1 MCVYSLQNALLLLLA
16 KLSCYQISQF
26 ADEFICAGIL
36 TIDNCNL
43 ILYVSARHHQHDFDN
58 EHNYTQSQTTN
69 YRQRLYGNAFH
80 PGRIF
85 QGRTTDPGY
94 RRYPGAFGPANRN
107 SYLLHAENVP
117 QKPKVVTIVRN
128 GPKPRSNVKILLNRR
143 SVQSFEQLM
152 GDISEAFGPK
162 WKNNKVRKL
171 FTTRG
176 REVQGISDFFRED
189 DIFVAVGNDQLTE
202 HDVLDIIEEI
212 YPESPYAKN
221 IMRDFDKQKRKRMAI
236 AGQNKDAD
244 PDKRDSGFGEGSDG
258 SNKDVDQDII
268 IYKGRPTEKGKRRNE
283 YPRDMEVAMRLDREK
298 EKAAQEEKDR
308 ARKQKLKMMDAER
321 RALEDESRKRRLIPL
336 KNQQE
341 DPFRRMREQKEKER
355 EEIRRRREEERQR
368 HEEEERQRKEKEQQ
382 EREQAEKAARERQA
396 AAEKE
401 RMEKEKEKAE
411 RRAAREKER
420 EMREREKEMAR
431 EKEREK
437 QKEQKE
443 KEHKEH
449 IIHIDNKEKE
459 QKDNKERIKEKENK
473 DTKDAKESENE
484 KADKGKEAEKDIE
497 DKKVDKNDNA
507 KDIVKDNRE
516 VEKEREKEKERD
528 RERRKKKSKS
538 KIVRKTKLERQIS
551 SDDYV
556 LAKYELGRT
565 LGDGNFAVV
574 RIGKMKATGME
585 YAMKVIDKPKLKGKE
600 HMVENEIEIMKD
612 CNHPNIVKLYE
623 EYETA
628 DKIYLVMELV
638 KVGCIFN
645 LYEASSRKLHFSKYA
660 EQ

>member
-1 MCVYSLQNALLLLLA
+1 M
-16 KLSCYQISQF
+16 
-26 ADEFICAGIL
+26 
-36 TIDNCNL
+36 
-43 ILYVSARHHQHDFDN
+43 
-58 EHNYTQSQTTN
+58 
-69 YRQRLYGNAFH
+69 YGNAFH

-85 QGRTTDPGY
+85 QGRNGENNY

-107 SYLLHAENVP
+107 TYLLHTENVP
-117 QKPKVVTIVRN
+117 LKPKVVTIVRN
-128 GPKPRSNVKILLNRR
+128 GAKPRSNVKILLNRR

-176 REVQGISDFFRED
+176 REVQGISDFFRDD
-189 DIFVAVGNDQLTE
+189 DIFVGVGNEQLTE

-221 IMRDFDKQKRKRMAI
+221 IMRDFERQKRKRLAL
-236 AGQNKDAD
+236 AAQSKETD

-258 SNKDVDQDII
+258 SNKDAEQDTV

-283 YPRDMEVAMRLDREK
+283 YPRDMEVGMRLEREK
-298 EKAAQEEKDR
+298 EKAVQEEKDR
-308 ARKQKLKMMDAER
+308 SKKQKLKMMDSQR
-321 RALEDESRKRRLIPL
+321 RALEDENRKGRLIPL
-336 KNQQE
+336 KVE
-341 DPFRRMREQKEKER
+341 DPFKRMKEQKEKEK
-355 EEIRRRREEERQR
+355 EEIRRRREEEKLR
-368 HEEEERQRKEKEQQ
+368 HEEEERHRKEKEKHD
-382 EREQAEKAARERQA
+382 REMAENAARERQA
-396 AAEKE
+396 AAERDRIEKE
-401 RMEKEKEKAE
+401 REKAE
-411 RRAAREKER
+411 RKAAREKER
-420 EMREREKEMAR
+420 EIREREKQMAQ

-437 QKEQKE
+437 QKELKE
-443 KEHKEH
+443 KEHREQHKDP
-449 IIHIDNKEKE
+449 ILADNKEKE
-459 QKDNKERIKEKENK
+459 QKESKDIKDKEHHEIKGVKDNKDNETEKIDKGKDGEKETDNKNKNENAKEVIKDNKEI
-473 DTKDAKESENE
+473 
-484 KADKGKEAEKDIE
+484 
-497 DKKVDKNDNA
+497 
-507 KDIVKDNRE
+507 
-516 VEKEREKEKERD
+516 EKERE
-528 RERRKKKSKS
+528 RRNKKKSKS

-574 RIGKMKATGME
+574 RIGKMKATGVE

-612 CNHPNIVKLYE
+612 CNHQNIVKLYE

-638 KVGCIFN
+638 KVGSTHN
-645 LYEASSRKLHFSKYA
+645 LQNPVLQIRS
-660 EQ
+660 

>member
-1 MCVYSLQNALLLLLA
+1 M
-16 KLSCYQISQF
+16 
-26 ADEFICAGIL
+26 
-36 TIDNCNL
+36 
-43 ILYVSARHHQHDFDN
+43 
-58 EHNYTQSQTTN
+58 
-69 YRQRLYGNAFH
+69 YGNAFQ

-85 QGRTTDPGY
+85 QGRTGDAHY

-107 SYLLHAENVP
+107 SYLLHSENVP
-117 QKPKVVTIVRN
+117 LKPKVVTIVRN
-128 GPKPRSNVKILLNRR
+128 GAKPRSNVKILLNRR

-162 WKNNKVRKL
+162 WKSNKVRKL

-176 REVQGISDFFRED
+176 REVQGVSDFFRDD
-189 DIFVAVGNDQLTE
+189 DIFVGVGNEQLTE

-221 IMRDFDKQKRKRMAI
+221 IMRDFEKQKRKRMAI
-236 AGQNKDAD
+236 AAQNRDAD
-244 PDKRDSGFGEGSDG
+244 ADKRDSGFGEGSDG
-258 SNKDVDQDII
+258 SNRDPDQDAI

-283 YPRDMEVAMRLDREK
+283 YPRDMEVAMRLERER

-308 ARKQKLKMMDAER
+308 SRKQRLKVMDTER
-321 RALEDESRKRRLIPL
+321 RAQEDENRKKRLIPL
-336 KNQQE
+336 RGQAE
-341 DPFRRMREQKEKER
+341 DPFKKMKEQKEKER

-368 HEEEERQRKEKEQQ
+368 HEDDERQRKEKE
-382 EREQAEKAARERQA
+382 RVDRDQAEKAARERQA

-401 RMEKEKEKAE
+401 RTEREREKAE
-411 RRAAREKER
+411 RKAAREKER
-420 EMREREKEMAR
+420 EIREREKEMAR

-437 QKEQKE
+437 QRELKE
-443 KEHKEH
+443 KEHKELIEQH
-449 IIHIDNKEKE
+449 KDKEHKDKEHKEKDHKEKE
-459 QKDNKERIKEKENK
+459 HKDNKEVIIKDNK
-473 DTKDAKESENE
+473 DHENE
-484 KADKGKEAEKDIE
+484 KVDKGKEHDKDT
-497 DKKVDKNDNA
+497 DDKNKNENAIKDVA
-507 KDIVKDNRE
+507 KDNKE
-516 VEKEREKEKERD
+516 VEKEQA
-528 RERRKKKSKS
+528 RRNRKKSKS

-574 RIGKMKATGME
+574 RIGKMKATGQE
-585 YAMKVIDKPKLKGKE
+585 FAMKVIDKPKLKGKE

-638 KVGCIFN
+638 KVGGQKCLGSGYKTFFMLNSTEYGISTAHKN
-645 LYEASSRKLHFSKYA
+645 
-660 EQ
+660 

>member
-1 MCVYSLQNALLLLLA
+1 MPL
-16 KLSCYQISQF
+16 
-26 ADEFICAGIL
+26 
-36 TIDNCNL
+36 
-43 ILYVSARHHQHDFDN
+43 
-58 EHNYTQSQTTN
+58 
-69 YRQRLYGNAFH
+69 
-80 PGRIF
+80 
-85 QGRTTDPGY
+85 
-94 RRYPGAFGPANRN
+94 
-107 SYLLHAENVP
+107 
-117 QKPKVVTIVRN
+117 KPKVVTIVRN
-128 GPKPRSNVKILLNRR
+128 GAKPRSNVKILLNRR

-162 WKNNKVRKL
+162 WKSNKVRKL

-189 DIFVAVGNDQLTE
+189 DIFVAVGNEQLTE

-221 IMRDFDKQKRKRMAI
+221 IMRDFEKQKKKRMAI
-236 AGQNKDAD
+236 AAQNKDAD
-244 PDKRDSGFGEGSDG
+244 ADKRDSGFGEGSDG
-258 SNKDVDQDII
+258 SQKDNEQETV
-268 IYKGRPTEKGKRRNE
+268 IYKGRPAEKGKRRHE
-283 YPRDMEVAMRLDREK
+283 YPRDMEVAMRLDQEK

-308 ARKQKLKMMDAER
+308 ARKQKLKMMDSER
-321 RALEDESRKRRLIPL
+321 RALEDEKRKKRLVPL
-336 KNQQE
+336 KGQQD
-341 DPFRRMREQKEKER
+341 DPFKKMREQKERER
-355 EEIRRRREEERQR
+355 EEIRKRREEERQR
-368 HEEEERQRKEKEQQ
+368 HEEEDRQRREKEKQD
-382 EREQAEKAARERQA
+382 REQAEKAARERQV

-401 RMEKEKEKAE
+401 RFEKEKERAE
-411 RRAAREKER
+411 RKAAREKER
-420 EMREREKEMAR
+420 EMREQEKEIAR

-437 QKEQKE
+437 QKEMKE
-443 KEHKEH
+443 KDQKEH
-449 IIHIDNKEKE
+449 IVQIDNKEKE
-459 QKDNKERIKEKENK
+459 QNESKEQVKDKHKEHIIKERE
-473 DTKDAKESENE
+473 TKDSETE
-484 KADKGKEAEKDIE
+484 KVDKGKETERESKE
-497 DKKVDKNDNA
+497 RNTDKNDNA
-507 KDIVKDNRE
+507 KEAVKDNRD
-516 VEKEREKEKERD
+516 VEREREKE

-638 KVGCIFN
+638 KVGESLIILEFQN
-645 LYEASSRKLHFSKYA
+645 ITSARIILMFLFHLKAYGAF
-660 EQ
+660 